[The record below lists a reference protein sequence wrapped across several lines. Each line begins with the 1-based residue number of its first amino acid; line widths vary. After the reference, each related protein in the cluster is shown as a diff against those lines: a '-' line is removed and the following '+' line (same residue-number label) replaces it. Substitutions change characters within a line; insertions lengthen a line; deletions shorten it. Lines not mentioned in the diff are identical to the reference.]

1 MSNSFHTT
9 SHKRL
14 PTSPITANAP
24 CTKKILLS
32 SVKKSPSKI
41 PQANAGIKRAT
52 STPAI
57 CQTTRINSQP
67 RTAQKPLKP
76 SDTKKYPCF
85 NCKCCQSIKKL
96 QPMLLELYER
106 QKYISKL
113 LSNANI
119 GTSSKSKGTQKTHR
133 IGYTKNTEV
142 KRRHC

>member
-1 MSNSFHTT
+1 MSNSFHAT

-14 PTSPITANAP
+14 PSSPIAANPP

-41 PQANAGIKRAT
+41 PKANHSIKRST

-57 CQTTRINSQP
+57 CQSTRVISQTRI
-67 RTAQKPLKP
+67 AQKSLSKP
-76 SDTKKYPCF
+76 VTKKYPCF
-85 NCKCCQSIKKL
+85 NCKCCQSIKQM
-96 QPMLLELYER
+96 QPFLLEIYER
-106 QKYISKL
+106 QKHISKL

-119 GTSSKSKGTQKTHR
+119 GKSNSTPKYHR
-133 IGYTKNTEV
+133 TGYTKNIVEV